1 MVPRSVNCR
10 DRGRNL
16 RGGPTWWMIRMA
28 RGGPRRCQARCGR
41 LVTRQVDGRY
51 VTLCDECLTMTV
63 AEWSHHVSAPG
74 AATRMRSKYG
84 LTIGKHAQMFSDQG
98 GLCAICRDPARSS
111 KTSEHG
117 SGLVIDHDHET
128 GEVRGLLCA
137 RCNAAIGLLDDN
149 AGWMHGAATYVS
161 TRASKV
167 QRKSKKE
174 RNRERTREHI
184 QQRLAAS
191 E

>member
-1 MVPRSVNCR
+1 M
-10 DRGRNL
+10 L
-16 RGGPTWWMIRMA
+16 RMA
-28 RGGPRRCQARCGR
+28 RGGPRRCQARCGQ
-41 LVTRQVDGRY
+41 LVTRKVGDRY
-51 VTLCDECLTMTV
+51 VPLCDDCLTATV
-63 AEWSHHVSAPG
+63 SEWSGHVSAPG
-74 AATRMRSKYG
+74 AVTRLRSKYG
-84 LTIGKHAQMFSDQG
+84 LTAGEHAQMFTDQG

-111 KTSEHG
+111 KTSVHG
-117 SGLVIDHDHET
+117 TGLVVDHDHGT
-128 GEVRGLLCA
+128 GEVRGLLCS

-149 AGWMHGAATYVS
+149 AGWMHAAATYVS

-191 E
+191 D